1 MSIIESKSMNQVT
14 SISKQ
19 CDECGKYVEKVK
31 RVYRGHRYCSTCYVR
46 VFKPIECP
54 KCGEQAKL
62 PKNVPSAVC
71 SSCEKDKP
79 CVRCGRE
86 PKYAIGKM
94 TPYGPVCNACSVYF
108 REAEPCENCCTYSK
122 RLSRCSRQG
131 HDKRLCPKCIQA
143 DFATCIACR
152 KYRLLK
158 PADDGRMLC
167 KACLEHRV
175 IPCPECHQPM
185 AAGYGKCCDDC
196 QWLHT
201 FKRRLAI
208 DQAAFSSPIMQTAFR
223 DFGAWLL
230 LRVGSRKSALT
241 IHRYLKF
248 FQDVEE
254 IWGRFPSYV
263 ELICHFGAEG
273 LRRVRLPMAWLSET
287 KGGHPDI
294 QMREDSSDWRRIREV
309 ISSVPA
315 GTQGSRILSEYYEF
329 LLDKFADQRISVRS
343 IRLALRPAVS
353 LLLESDPIG
362 LTLPNQADLDRYLLD
377 APGQKAAV
385 SGFIRFLRE
394 RYQLR
399 LLLRVDLKRV
409 AANRRKKLEGE
420 LLAVMREAGEG
431 EEFLRRWLSLAL
443 AYFHGLPLSVGKMTS
458 VHNLTHA
465 KGGVSVAY
473 SGARYWVPLFLK
485 TDKLDSST
493 LSHQ

>member
-1 MSIIESKSMNQVT
+1 MSVIESKSVT
-14 SISKQ
+14 QDASISRQ
-19 CDECGKYVEKVK
+19 CDECGKYVEKIK

-54 KCGEQAKL
+54 RCGEQAKL
-62 PKNVPSAVC
+62 PKNVPGAIC

-79 CVRCGRE
+79 CARCGRK

-108 REAEPCENCCTYSK
+108 REAEPCENCGTYSK

-143 DFATCIACR
+143 DFSTCVACR

-158 PADDGRMLC
+158 PDDDGRMLC
-167 KACLEHRV
+167 KVCLEHGV

-185 AAGYGKCCDDC
+185 AAGCGKRCEDC

-201 FKRRLAI
+201 FKRRIAF
-208 DQAAFSSPIMQTAFR
+208 DQATFSNSTMQMAFG

-230 LRVGSRKSALT
+230 LRVGGQKSALT

-254 IWGRFPSYV
+254 MWGQFPSYV
-263 ELICHFGAEG
+263 ELISHFGAEG

-287 KGGHPDI
+287 KGVHPDI
-294 QMREDSSDWRRIREV
+294 QMREDNSDWRRIREA
-309 ISSVPA
+309 ISSIPA

-329 LLDKFADQRISVRS
+329 LLDKLADQRISIRS

-353 LLLESDPIG
+353 LLLESDPTG

-385 SGFIRFLRE
+385 SGFIRFLGE
-394 RYQLR
+394 RHQLK
-399 LLLRVDLKRV
+399 LLSHVDSMRV
-409 AANRRKKLEGE
+409 AAVRRKKLEDE
-420 LLAVMREAGEG
+420 LLAMMKEAGEG
-431 EEFLRRWLSLAL
+431 EEFQRRWLSLAL
-443 AYFHGLPLSVGKMTS
+443 AYFHGLPRSIGKHTP
-458 VHNLTHA
+458 VIYRDQ
-465 KGGVSVAY
+465 KGY
-473 SGARYWVPLFLK
+473 GALVIYEGACYWVP
-485 TDKLDSST
+485 TS
-493 LSHQ
+493 

>member
-1 MSIIESKSMNQVT
+1 MNVIESKSMIQTT
-14 SISKQ
+14 SIPRQ
-19 CDECGKYVEKVK
+19 CDECGKFVEKIK

-46 VFKPIECP
+46 VFKPAECP

-62 PKNVPSAVC
+62 PKNVPGAIC

-79 CVRCGRE
+79 CARCGRE

-108 REAEPCENCCTYSK
+108 REAEPCENCGAYSK

-158 PADDGRMLC
+158 PTDDGRMLC
-167 KACLEHRV
+167 KVCLEHGV

-185 AAGYGKCCDDC
+185 AAGCGKRCEDC

-208 DQAAFSSPIMQTAFR
+208 DQAAFSSSIMQM
-223 DFGAWLL
+223 DFGDFGTWLL
-230 LRVGSRKSALT
+230 LRVGSQKSALT

-248 FQDVEE
+248 FQDVEDR
-254 IWGRFPSYV
+254 WGRFPAYSD
-263 ELICHFGAEG
+263 LLHHFGAEG
-273 LRRVRLPMAWLSET
+273 LRRVSLPMAWLGET
-287 KGGHPDI
+287 KGTHPDV
-294 QMREDSSDWRRIREV
+294 QMREDSSDWRRIREA

-329 LLDKFADQRISVRS
+329 LLDRLADQRISVLS
-343 IRLALRPAVS
+343 TRLALRPAVS
-353 LLLESDPIG
+353 LLLESDPTG

-377 APGQKAAV
+377 APGQKAEV

-394 RYQLR
+394 HYQLR

-409 AANRRKKLEGE
+409 AANRRKKLEDE

-443 AYFHGLPLSVGKMTS
+443 AYFHGLNLSIRQMTS
-458 VHNLTHA
+458 VICIDEDD
-465 KGGVSVAY
+465 GGISVIY
-473 SGARYWVPLFLK
+473 EGKRYWIPL
-485 TDKLDSST
+485 SSY
-493 LSHQ
+493 SDRC